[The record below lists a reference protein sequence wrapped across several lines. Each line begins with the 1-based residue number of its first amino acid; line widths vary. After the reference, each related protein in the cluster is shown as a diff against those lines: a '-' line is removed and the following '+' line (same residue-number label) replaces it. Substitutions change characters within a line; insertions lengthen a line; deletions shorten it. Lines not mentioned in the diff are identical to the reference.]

1 MTSSYMNELQPPQ
14 KVLLG
19 PGPSTV
25 HPRVLQALSLPVM
38 GHLDPAFFQVMDD
51 VCEMLRMVFHTT
63 NSMTVPISST
73 GTGAMET
80 ACANIIEPGDSMLV
94 CRNGYFGIRLADI
107 AERCGATVHVMDTPW
122 GKAVDPQMLKDE
134 LKKHPGLKA
143 VGVVHAETSTG
154 VLSDMKE
161 LVDVIHESGALAI
174 VDAVTSL
181 GGHEV
186 RMDDWGIDVCY
197 SATQKCLGAP
207 PGLAPISLSPA
218 AMDVVAKR
226 PSKVQSFYFNLKDLE
241 AYWNQTRAYH
251 HTSPINMTY
260 ALREA
265 LRMMMEEGQ
274 KNRINRHARVA
285 AALRA
290 GAEALGLSLLAEE
303 GHRLNPLTTLSIPEG
318 IEDAKVRRALLND
331 YDIEIGGGLG
341 EFAGKAWRVGLM
353 GESARERNVFA
364 LLSALETILSKEG
377 YEVAFGASLSAAQRT
392 IATFDDE

>member
-1 MTSSYMNELQPPQ
+1 MTSSYMNELHAPQ

-25 HPRVLQALSLPVM
+25 HPRVLQALANPVM

-51 VCEMLRMVFHTT
+51 VCDMLREVFHTE
-63 NSMTVPISST
+63 NKMTVPISST

-80 ACANIIEPGDSMLV
+80 ACANVIEPGDEVLI

-161 LVDVIHESGALAI
+161 LVDVIHESGTLAI

-274 KNRINRHARVA
+274 ENRINRHARVA

-377 YEVAFGASLSAAQRT
+377 YEVAFGASLSAAQRI